1 MSQRPSTRALLGRV
15 PLFAQLSE
23 RELDTLARM
32 ARERRFAAGEA
43 IVRQGEGGIGVYLLV
58 EGRAR
63 VRRQTEDGT
72 VRELDTVAVGDFF
85 GELAL
90 LDEAPRVATV
100 EAVEDCLCL
109 VLPRWEFLAALRT
122 NGELATKLLQA
133 LARRMRRLEQRTD

>member
-1 MSQRPSTRALLGRV
+1 MSQGPSTRALLGRV

-23 RELDTLARM
+23 RELDTLAQM

-43 IVRQGEGGIGVYLLV
+43 IVRQGEGGIGFYLLV

-72 VRELDTVAVGDFF
+72 VRELDTVEVGDFF